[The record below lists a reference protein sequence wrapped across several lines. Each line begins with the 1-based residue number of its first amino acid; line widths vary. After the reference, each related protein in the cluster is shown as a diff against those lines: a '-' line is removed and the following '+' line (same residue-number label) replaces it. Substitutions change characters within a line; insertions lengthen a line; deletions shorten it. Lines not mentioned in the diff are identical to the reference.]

1 MQWKLGTP
9 LWWAVSGVWKDAD
22 LDKTVIRAA
31 DRLRCEIEN
40 IAEEGGDL
48 QKVSF
53 MNDAGPTQTVLES
66 YGTENLKKM
75 RDVAAKYDPYG
86 VFQELEND
94 GVLLRNI

>member
-1 MQWKLGTP
+1 
-9 LWWAVSGVWKDAD
+9 
-22 LDKTVIRAA
+22 
-31 DRLRCEIEN
+31 
-40 IAEEGGDL
+40 
-48 QKVSF
+48 